1 MPRLQHIAL
10 KTSRLE
16 ATRDFY
22 RDTLGLLDV
31 RYDGEGGTVW
41 VNFPDGFVLRF
52 DRTSVLPDPGALTYL
67 GLELENFAQVDS
79 MYQKLSASLP
89 IERDL
94 RENYRH
100 RQGPYG
106 FILRDPNGYAIK
118 VFKYNQP

>member
-10 KTSRLE
+10 QSSRLE

-22 RDTLGLLDV
+22 RETLGLPEV
-31 RYDGEGGTVW
+31 RYDGEVGTVW

-52 DRTSVLPDPGALTYL
+52 DRSSVPPDPGALTYL
-67 GLELENFAQVDS
+67 GLELDDFAQVDA
-79 MYQKLSASLP
+79 MYQKLSDFLP

-94 RENYRH
+94 RETYRH

-118 VFKYNQP
+118 VFKYKLP